1 MKRILLIMIGFSLWL
16 NAGFTRDANG
26 IVSDSTTGLQW
37 QDDYSDN
44 KGSIKSATWSDAL
57 GYCEGLTLGG
67 LDDWR
72 LPNVNELYGIGDR
85 SRYNPAIDSTFQ
97 NVIPNYYWS
106 STTTA
111 YDADNAWVVHFNS
124 GNDNWNNKSASF
136 YVRCVRD
143 GQ

>member
-44 KGSIKSATWSDAL
+44 EGGIKSATWSDAL

-72 LPNVNELYGIGDR
+72 LPNFNELYGIGDR
-85 SRYNPAIDSTFQ
+85 SRYNPAIDPTFQ
-97 NVIPNYYWS
+97 NVLSGNYWS
-106 STTTA
+106 STTGASYTG
-111 YDADNAWVVHFNS
+111 YAWDVYFYYGNGSWDGKSYS
-124 GNDNWNNKSASF
+124 G

-143 GQ
+143 GN